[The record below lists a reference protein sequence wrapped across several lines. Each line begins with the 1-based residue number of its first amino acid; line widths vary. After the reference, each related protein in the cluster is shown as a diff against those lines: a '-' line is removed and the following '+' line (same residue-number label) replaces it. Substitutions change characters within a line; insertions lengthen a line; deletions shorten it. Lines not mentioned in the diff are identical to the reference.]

1 MATQWGRLGKF
12 VKCYQGN
19 YIFCSE
25 ILLIRLVLETAF
37 IWYSLLSSNN
47 EFQNNNGL
55 LDWNKF
61 ENTNVNLSFISLL
74 TRFWL

>member
-12 VKCYQGN
+12 VMCYQGN

-37 IWYSLLSSNN
+37 IWYSLFSSNN

-55 LDWNKF
+55 ID
-61 ENTNVNLSFISLL
+61 
-74 TRFWL
+74 

>member
-1 MATQWGRLGKF
+1 MIKDLCLNKREQMATQWGRLGKF
-12 VKCYQGN
+12 VMCYQGN

-37 IWYSLLSSNN
+37 IWYSLFSSNN

-55 LDWNKF
+55 ID
-61 ENTNVNLSFISLL
+61 
-74 TRFWL
+74 